1 MSLFKTTYSFRT
13 VAIGVTLQ
21 QNDFFVLLERLKVL
35 FLAFESHGLL
45 LQGLDLRSNV
55 RHLVFQ
61 II

>member
-1 MSLFKTTYSFRT
+1 MSLLETTYSFRT

-21 QNDFFVLLERLKVL
+21 QNDLFVLLERLKVL
-35 FLAFESHGLL
+35 FLTLQSHGLL
-45 LQGLDLRSNV
+45 LQGLDLHSNV